1 MHFRKKI
8 CISMT
13 LLLATQS
20 DVALSQAETQY
31 QLEEIVVTAQ
41 RREQRLQDVPISLS
55 VVSGEKLV
63 REGIYTLDDFTSRL
77 PSVKI
82 SKGGAGDRIAI
93 RGIDSGANLGF
104 EQAVATFVD
113 GAYRGRSRAARFSFF
128 DVERIEVLRGP
139 QTTFFG
145 NNAIAGAFNITTRK
159 PSGQLEWNTSA
170 LYSPT
175 DGEYGVE
182 GGISFPV
189 TDSLAVRIAA
199 KQQGMNG
206 YIDNHHLQNEGPDL
220 DDTMGRLSARWT
232 PSERIEV
239 EARVDYGR
247 MRDTDIY
254 NTELINCPPPAP
266 FPVAGACAMYLNISG
281 GAVDDTLNHKT
292 STGPSYVD
300 YDFFE
305 VALST
310 VFTLDNHRLAS
321 LTTFSDQDFDYFSS
335 LIPTPNS
342 SAVGTITGLPH
353 RSQEQ
358 VEQFSQELRLESTDG
373 EKFDYMVG
381 AYYLHTKLEVPT
393 STGYYFIPFGLLLP
407 GELLP
412 PTARVADL
420 NLNHEKSETFSVFA
434 SSTLHVSSDLRL
446 NLGMRY
452 SIVEKEAGRHTRIGL
467 SDDMLVDFAPATP
480 LVESIVA
487 GFLGFDLLP
496 FDDPDRRDSKFMPTA
511 SVEYDLS
518 DDMMAY
524 VSYSMGFKAGGYGT
538 GTTRDTFDS
547 ETVDA
552 YEMGLKATFLDN
564 RLSVNIAAFLSLYD
578 DMQEATFVILQS
590 GIPKGTI
597 DNVAKSEVKG
607 IEIGGSWQISPGLQA
622 TLDVAYLSSEYD
634 EYTVAPCT
642 SLQNMQPNCVQDM
655 SGKDRGLSP
664 EFSGVLGLSYSTN
677 LTDAY
682 KFRIDT
688 NLYHSSKYYT
698 SSTADPL
705 SVQDAYTKID
715 MRIAL
720 MPDNEKW
727 EIALIGNNLTDERI
741 SNISIDVPTSGGSKQ
756 VLGERPRSFAI
767 QASMR
772 Y

>member
-1 MHFRKKI
+1 MYLRKHVSI
-8 CISMT
+8 GMAT
-13 LLLATQS
+13 LLATQVG
-20 DVALSQAETQY
+20 DTLAQTEVQP

-55 VVSGEKLV
+55 VVSGEKLA

-82 SKGGAGDRIAI
+82 AKGGAGDHIAI
-93 RGIDSGANLGF
+93 RGISSGANLGF

-159 PSGQLEWNTSA
+159 PSGNLEWNASA

-175 DGEYGVE
+175 DGEYGIE
-182 GGISFPV
+182 GGVSFPV
-189 TDSLAVRIAA
+189 TDSLAIRIAA
-199 KQQGMNG
+199 KQQGMDG
-206 YIDNHHLQNEGPDL
+206 YIDNQYLKNEGPDL
-220 DDTMGRLSARWT
+220 NDTMGRISARWT
-232 PSERIEV
+232 PIDRLEV

-247 MRDTDIY
+247 LRDTDIY
-254 NTELINCPPPAP
+254 NTELINCPPRAP
-266 FPVAGACAMYLNISG
+266 FPTAGACARFLDISG
-281 GAVDDTLNHKT
+281 GVVDDTLNHKT

-305 VALST
+305 AAFST
-310 VFTLDNHRLAS
+310 VFTLDRYRLAS
-321 LTTFSDQDFDYFSS
+321 LTSFSDQDFDYFSS

-342 SAVGTITGLPH
+342 SLVGTITGLPH

-358 VEQFSQELRLESTDG
+358 LEQFSQEFRLESIAG
-373 EKFDYMVG
+373 EKFDYMIG
-381 AYYLHTKLEVPT
+381 AYYLHSKLDVPT

-407 GELLP
+407 EGLLP

-420 NLNHEKSETFSVFA
+420 NFNYEKAETVSVFA
-434 SSTLHVSSDLRL
+434 SSTFHVTSDFRV

-452 SIVEKEAGRHTRIGL
+452 SIVEKEARRDTRIGL
-467 SDDMLVDFAPATP
+467 SDDMLVAFSSASP
-480 LVESIVA
+480 LVQGIVA
-487 GFLGFDLLP
+487 DFLGFDLTP
-496 FDDPDRRDSKFMPTA
+496 YDDPKRRDSKFMPTA
-511 SVEYDLS
+511 SFEYDLTA
-518 DDMMAY
+518 DMMVYA
-524 VSYSMGFKAGGYGT
+524 SYTKGFKAGGFGT
-538 GTTRDTFDS
+538 GTTQDTFDS
-547 ETVDA
+547 ETVDS
-552 YEMGLKATFLDN
+552 YEVGLKATFFDN
-564 RLSVNIAAFLSLYD
+564 RLSTNIAAFLSKYD

-597 DNVAKSEVKG
+597 ENVAKSEVKG
-607 IEIGGSWQISPGLQA
+607 VELGGTWQISTALQA
-622 TLDVAYLSSEYD
+622 TLDVAYLSSKYD

-642 SLQNMQPNCVQDM
+642 SLQNLQPNCVQDM
-655 SGKDRGLSP
+655 SGKDRSLSP
-664 EFSGVLGLSYSTN
+664 EFSGVLGLNYI
-677 LTDAY
+677 TDISDTL
-682 KFRIDT
+682 KLRVDT
-688 NLYHSSKYYT
+688 NFYHSSKYYT

-705 SVQDAYTKID
+705 SVQSAYTKVD
-715 MRIAL
+715 ARIAL
-720 MPDNEKW
+720 MSEPGNW

-741 SNISIDVPTSGGSKQ
+741 SNISIDVPTASGSKQ
-756 VLGERPRSFAI
+756 VLAERPRSFAI
-767 QASMR
+767 QFSLR